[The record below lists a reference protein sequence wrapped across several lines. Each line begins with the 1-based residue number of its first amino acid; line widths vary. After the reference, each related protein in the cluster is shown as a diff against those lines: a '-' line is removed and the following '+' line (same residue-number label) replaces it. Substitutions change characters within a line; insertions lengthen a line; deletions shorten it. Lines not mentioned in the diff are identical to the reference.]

1 MFRISELPNIIVKKL
16 KGLKISADDN
26 RRFDRAW
33 KIASLIN
40 NFGRKAITVLSG
52 HGIGADTAARVLRNS
67 IDESTLYRS
76 IYEAERQYVLT
87 RGFWND

>member
-1 MFRISELPNIIVKKL
+1 LQKAKRA
-16 KGLKISADDN
+16 KITADDS

-40 NFGRKAITVLSG
+40 KFGRTAITVLSG